1 MLIDEF
7 KKQNMVALKEKDNI
21 KRGILSVVINKY
33 MLLSTN
39 AEVKSKGG
47 PTDNDL
53 IAIISK
59 TIKELEEEKEGYI
72 KQNNMQRVNDVIHQI
87 ETISVYL
94 PKMLSDDEVKEIVL
108 SLEDKSI
115 GNVMKYFKINY
126 AGKVD
131 MSKVGSILKSL

>member
-94 PKMLSDDEVKEIVL
+94 PKMLSDDEVKEIIL